1 MFYDLENKKP
11 KNSGENWVAPN
22 ATIIGDVTLEK
33 NTSIWFNATLRGDIE
48 NIYVGEGSNIQDG
61 SVLHTDPGYPLKIGK
76 NVTVG
81 HLVMLHGCTIG
92 DNSLIGIGAVILN
105 NAKIGNNCIIGA
117 KALITE
123 NKEIPDNSLVIGSPG
138 KVIRKLTEDEI
149 KTVKE
154 KAKLSTND
162 AEKLEDKIFSK
173 YDSIYD
179 AIIDIGTNGSQAFN
193 DLDIP
198 EKTLAVIE
206 DVSSKI
212 KLPSV
217 EIRGILEITDFSPN
231 GIENIKKILQ
241 SFEKKDQKDG
251 VKILYISA
259 PKYRISV
266 TASDF
271 KSAEKT
277 LKHVLEDLQKN
288 IEKNKGVFKFTREE
302 SKKTGGE

>member
-1 MFYDLENKKP
+1 M
-11 KNSGENWVAPN
+11 
-22 ATIIGDVTLEK
+22 
-33 NTSIWFNATLRGDIE
+33 
-48 NIYVGEGSNIQDG
+48 
-61 SVLHTDPGYPLKIGK
+61 
-76 NVTVG
+76 
-81 HLVMLHGCTIG
+81 
-92 DNSLIGIGAVILN
+92 
-105 NAKIGNNCIIGA
+105 
-117 KALITE
+117 
-123 NKEIPDNSLVIGSPG
+123 
-138 KVIRKLTEDEI
+138 
-149 KTVKE
+149 
-154 KAKLSTND
+154 
-162 AEKLEDKIFSK
+162 
-173 YDSIYD
+173 
-179 AIIDIGTNGSQAFN
+179 
-193 DLDIP
+193 
-198 EKTLAVIE
+198 AVIE

-251 VKILYISA
+251 LEILYISA